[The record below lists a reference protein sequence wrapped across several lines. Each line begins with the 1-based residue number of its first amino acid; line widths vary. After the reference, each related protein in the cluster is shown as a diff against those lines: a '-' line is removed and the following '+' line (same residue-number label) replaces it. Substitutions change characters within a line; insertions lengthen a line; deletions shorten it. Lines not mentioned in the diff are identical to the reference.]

1 MKKFL
6 APLLSLAILL
16 SIGASLVYAQP
27 GSGNPPTGG
36 GNPPT
41 EGGNPPTGGG
51 NPTAS
56 SSGVDITLDN
66 PFKGGDSLFALLNT
80 IINEIIFP
88 IGGVLAILAFIYAGF
103 KYVTAQGDTIKIK
116 EAHQTLLYVVIGT
129 AILLG
134 ARLISEVI
142 SGTIDQLK

>member
-1 MKKFL
+1 M
-6 APLLSLAILL
+6 
-16 SIGASLVYAQP
+16 VYATTTP
-27 GSGNPPTGG
+27 TGSGQTPSGSGQTPTGSG
-36 GNPPT
+36 Q
-41 EGGNPPTGGG
+41 
-51 NPTAS
+51 TAS

-103 KYVTAQGDTIKIK
+103 KYVTAQGDTTKIK

>member
-1 MKKFL
+1 MKKTLL
-6 APLLSLAILL
+6 ASFLSLLIFV
-16 SIGASLVYAQP
+16 SLGVVMVYATTTP
-27 GSGNPPTGG
+27 TGSGQTPSGSGQTPTGSG
-36 GNPPT
+36 Q
-41 EGGNPPTGGG
+41 
-51 NPTAS
+51 TAP

-66 PFKGGDSLFALLNT
+66 PFSGGDSLLELLNT

-103 KYVTAQGDTIKIK
+103 KYVTAQGDTTKIE